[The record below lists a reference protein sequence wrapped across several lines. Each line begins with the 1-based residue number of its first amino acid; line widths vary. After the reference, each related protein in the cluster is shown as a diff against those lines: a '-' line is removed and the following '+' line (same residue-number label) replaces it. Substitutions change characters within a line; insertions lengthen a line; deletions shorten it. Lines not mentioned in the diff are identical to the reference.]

1 MPGVEEIADGL
12 CQLFKAVKNQL
23 QRQVIGILAS
33 QRPKIFWNLVVRMKP
48 MSSLILVAGILLV
61 LPGCV
66 LHPVAVSP
74 VGPEPITCDGVTLY
88 GYLQV
93 FSKTISTENI
103 DDIYYYPHSDYA
115 IYDQSGR
122 LLQYVRNQG
131 DGNEMPTLLRLPQG
145 NYTVVAAAR
154 NYSQATVPVVI
165 KAGRPTYVYLDRD
178 WKPISGISSNDLVRL
193 PDGQVVGWNAS
204 SK

>member
-1 MPGVEEIADGL
+1 
-12 CQLFKAVKNQL
+12 
-23 QRQVIGILAS
+23 
-33 QRPKIFWNLVVRMKP
+33 
-48 MSSLILVAGILLV
+48 MSSLVLVAGSLSV

-74 VGPEPITCDGVTLY
+74 VGPEPITFDGVTLY

-93 FSKTISTENI
+93 FSKTVSTENI
-103 DDIYYYPHSDYA
+103 DDIYYYPHSDYT

-122 LLQYVRNQG
+122 LLQHVRNQG

-154 NYSQATVPVVI
+154 NYSQATVPVII

-178 WKPISGISSNDLVRL
+178 WKPITGVSSNALVRL
-193 PDGQVVGWNAS
+193 PDGQVVGWTAATN
-204 SK
+204 